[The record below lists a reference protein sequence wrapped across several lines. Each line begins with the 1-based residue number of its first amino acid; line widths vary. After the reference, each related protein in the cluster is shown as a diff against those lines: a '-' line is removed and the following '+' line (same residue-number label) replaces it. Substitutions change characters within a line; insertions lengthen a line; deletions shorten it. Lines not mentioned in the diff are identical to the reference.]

1 MERYGR
7 IQEKDKREI
16 VLLKGFPCA
25 WGKCTF
31 CDYIE
36 DNALDSEEM
45 IKTNKN
51 ILEKITGEFG
61 KLEVINSGS
70 VFELPAQTLIDIK
83 KKVEEK
89 DIKTIVF
96 EVYYNYRTR
105 LNEIRDFFED
115 INVEFKT
122 GVETFD
128 EYFRNAV
135 LKKGIIFEDENE
147 VKNYFDVIC
156 LLVGMLGQTKE
167 MIRED
172 IRKSEVFER
181 VCINIFVD
189 NSTVVKSDPELIK
202 WFKEEYGHLENDD
215 KYDILWNNTDFGV
228 GGEENK

>member
-7 IQEKDKREI
+7 IENKDKREI
-16 VLLKGFPCA
+16 VLLKGYPCV

-31 CDYIE
+31 CDYID
-36 DNALDSEEM
+36 DNTVDLDEM
-45 IKTNKN
+45 VKTNKI
-51 ILEKITGEFG
+51 ILEEVTGEFG

-70 VFELPAQTLIDIK
+70 VFELPPQTLLDIK
-83 KKVEEK
+83 KKVDEK
-89 DIKTIVF
+89 NIKTIVF
-96 EVYYNYRTR
+96 EVYYNYRMR
-105 LNEIRDFFED
+105 LDEIRDFFNG

-135 LKKGIIFEDENE
+135 LKKGTIFEDENE
-147 VKNYFDVIC
+147 VKKYFDVIC

-167 MIRED
+167 MIEED
-172 IRKSEVFER
+172 IKKSEIFDR

-189 NSTVVKSDPELIK
+189 NSTSVRSDPELIA
-202 WFKEEYGHLENDD
+202 WFKEKYKHLENED

-228 GGEENK
+228 GN

>member
-36 DNALDSEEM
+36 DNAHDSEEM

-89 DIKTIVF
+89 NIKTIVF

-156 LLVGMLGQTKE
+156 LLVGMT
-167 MIRED
+167 
-172 IRKSEVFER
+172 
-181 VCINIFVD
+181 
-189 NSTVVKSDPELIK
+189 IK
-202 WFKEEYGHLENDD
+202 NGKVLY
-215 KYDILWNNTDFGV
+215 KR
-228 GGEENK
+228 

>member
-89 DIKTIVF
+89 NIKTIVF

-202 WFKEEYGHLENDD
+202 WFKEEYWHLENDD

>member
-7 IQEKDKREI
+7 IENKDKREI
-16 VLLKGFPCA
+16 VLLKGYPCV

-31 CDYIE
+31 CDYID
-36 DNALDSEEM
+36 DNTVDLDEM
-45 IKTNKN
+45 VKTNKI
-51 ILEKITGEFG
+51 ILEEVTGEFG

-70 VFELPAQTLIDIK
+70 VFELPPQTLLDIK
-83 KKVEEK
+83 NKVDEK
-89 DIKTIVF
+89 NIKTIVF
-96 EVYYNYRTR
+96 EVYYNYRMR
-105 LNEIRDFFED
+105 LDEIRDFFNG

-135 LKKGIIFEDENE
+135 LKKGTIFEDENE
-147 VKNYFDVIC
+147 VKKYFDVIC

-167 MIRED
+167 MIEED
-172 IRKSEVFER
+172 IKKSEIFDR

-189 NSTVVKSDPELIK
+189 NSTSVRSDPELIA
-202 WFKEEYGHLENDD
+202 WFKEKYKHLENED

-228 GGEENK
+228 GN

>member
-89 DIKTIVF
+89 NIKTIVF

-128 EYFRNAV
+128 EYFSNAV

>member
-89 DIKTIVF
+89 NIKTIVF